1 MSGKRLVVLALAA
14 VLLAARPAHAVD
26 KEAVNEAVEKGVR
39 KLKSLQGDGG
49 QWPHQQIGL
58 TALCGLT
65 LLECGVPVDDRSIQA
80 AAAGV
85 RNAAPDEENTYSLAL
100 SILFLD
106 RLGEP
111 VDVAL
116 IESLTVRLL
125 GGQTLRGSWT
135 YKCPKV
141 DDTEQRRLKTLV
153 EKRGEGGR
161 VKDPPKEEPG
171 ARSVKDL
178 PREIQDQLGKVDQKR
193 ADVAQN
199 GGVPIVGDNS
209 NTQFAILALWVAR
222 RHGLPVDGALKETEK
237 YFRATQEASGGWVYL
252 PTGGGLGPAMP
263 GAGVS
268 DVRSGQTPAMTCA
281 GLLGIGLAYGAWN
294 EAALHTDKEK
304 KEPGKPRAP
313 EVKPQ
318 DPSKDRS
325 VVAAFRLLGVWV
337 DSMARWEGG
346 KPPQLDFRSGRF
358 YYFLWSLE
366 RVCVAYGVETVGK
379 TDWYDWGAQILL
391 ANQKADGG
399 WDNGDFRNGPDT
411 CFALLV
417 LRRANLAPDLT
428 RALKTQ
434 MKDGMQSALRQGGAS
449 GSELVKGGGAKPF
462 FGGAA
467 PENPGHKPAAGED
480 AQAAKLGKQ
489 LAAGGD
495 KMEQALKELQK
506 GKGAA
511 YTDALASA
519 IPQLDGEARKK
530 AREALAERL
539 YRMTPATLGVKLD
552 DDDPEVRRAAALAV
566 AMKEDRSFTYKLI
579 EMLDDREATVGHAAH
594 AALKELTKE
603 DFGPA
608 KDATKEQH
616 AKAVLAWKAWWSKQA
631 EKK

>member
-1 MSGKRLVVLALAA
+1 MSGKRLGVLALAA
-14 VLLAARPAHAVD
+14 VLLAARPARAVD

-49 QWPHQQIGL
+49 TWTHTQIGL

-65 LLECGVPVDDRSIQA
+65 LLECGVPVDDKGIQA
-80 AAAGV
+80 AAAAV
-85 RNAAPDEENTYSLAL
+85 RNAAAEEENTYSLSL

-116 IESLTVRLL
+116 IESMTVRLL
-125 GGQTLRGSWT
+125 TGQTLRGSWT

-141 DDTEQRRLKTLV
+141 DENEQRRLKTLV
-153 EKRGEGGR
+153 EKRGEAGR
-161 VKDPPKEEPG
+161 TKEGKAEPG
-171 ARSVKDL
+171 ARSLKDL
-178 PREIQDQLGKVDQKR
+178 PREIQDQLGKVEQQR
-193 ADVAQN
+193 ADVARA
-199 GGVPIVGDNS
+199 GGFSAAGDNS

-237 YFRATQEASGGWVYL
+237 YFRASQE
-252 PTGGGLGPAMP
+252 PTGGWPYLATRGGPGGGLPA
-263 GAGVS
+263 AGVA
-268 DVRSGQTPAMTCA
+268 DVQSGQTPAMTCA

-294 EAALHTDKEK
+294 EAALRTEPK
-304 KEPGKPRAP
+304 KEEPAGKPKAP
-313 EVKPQ
+313 EVKPL
-318 DPSKDRS
+318 DPSKDKA
-325 VVAAFRLLGVWV
+325 VVAAFRLLGAWV
-337 DSMARWEGG
+337 DSMGRWEGG
-346 KPPQLDFRSGRF
+346 KAPQLDFRSGRF

-366 RVCVAYGVETVGK
+366 RVCVAYGVETIGK
-379 TDWYDWGAQILL
+379 TDWYDFGAQVLL
-391 ANQKADGG
+391 ANQGADGG

-428 RALKTQ
+428 RALKSQ
-434 MKDGMQSALRQGGAS
+434 MKDGMQSALRQGGSS
-449 GSELVKGGGAKPF
+449 GAELAKGGGKPF
-462 FGGAA
+462 FGGPATT
-467 PENPGHKPAAGED
+467 ESGHKPAADED
-480 AQAAKLGKQ
+480 AQAARLGKQ

-511 YTDALASA
+511 YTQALASA
-519 IPQLDGEARKK
+519 IPQLDGDARKK
-530 AREALAERL
+530 AREALADRL
-539 YRMTPATLGVKLD
+539 SRMTSATLGVKLD

-566 AMKEDRSFTYKLI
+566 AMKEDKSFTYKLI

-594 AALKELTKE
+594 AALKSLTNE

-608 KDATKEQH
+608 KDASRAEH
-616 AKAVLAWKAWWSKQA
+616 AKAVLAWKTWWAKQA